1 MRNSHGWGLR
11 VALVCAFLMVMAAI
25 AGTANA
31 QTFRGTIQGS
41 VTDTTGGS
49 VPGAKVTVRNVDTG
63 ITRTTETNG
72 DGEFNV
78 PELPIGTY
86 TVTIEKSGFQAAVTT
101 GVQVTVAT
109 ESRVDAVLKAGEVT
123 QQVIVSAETLP
134 QIETSSNTLGG
145 TLTSAN
151 MTNLPVNGRDYT
163 KLIFLSPGIA
173 GSPDEIT
180 DSPGSFG
187 VFSVNGARG
196 RANNFLIDGTDMND
210 GYHNIPALNQG
221 GVFAVPSSLLPIDAI
236 AELRVLSNYEAEY
249 GRNAGGIIL
258 FVTKSGTNDFHGTA
272 LEYFRNNAMDAR
284 NFFNPGGQPKAP
296 FHNNQFGG
304 SFGGPIIRDKTFF
317 YANYEGQREKGGS
330 VSLNCVPEPNR
341 IAFDGGATNA
351 VTTALLARN
360 PWPAPNIGTRP
371 VSSDP
376 DFALFETGCPRG
388 PNASVIT
395 PFDNRVDSVI
405 AKIDH
410 SINQN
415 NLLSGRY
422 YYGNSLQDF
431 PLALSPTGGQ
441 LPGFDTQT
449 PTSVHLVSLSLVTTL
464 SPTKVNEA
472 RLGWNRFFE
481 GFYPQDKSFHPSSIG
496 LCAASATAGCSG
508 TGPMDSGLPVTQIT
522 GFSQLGATASDTRR
536 RVDTNWQAFDN
547 FSWTIGRHSIKMG
560 YEYRRTTIAT
570 NVNSHFRGVIAFAKL
585 SDFLQGN
592 ITGSSNQSSGNGNRN
607 TVQNSDGLYI
617 QDNFRISTRLTL
629 NAGLRWDYSGVI
641 GEKRNLASECVIS
654 AGPTCTLTQI
664 GTNGL
669 SGGLYQPDYKNFAP
683 RLSVAYDLF
692 GSAKTIV
699 RAGVGMFYDSLYHSF
714 FITNSVNNSVF
725 AYGPLFNPFGPAP
738 IITTGLA
745 VTGPVGT
752 CAGPSCLVPGS
763 PVFATPG
770 APAGDIT
777 TVDRHLR
784 TPYMENFNFNIE
796 QQVTSKVVLQ
806 VGYVGSE
813 GHRLLR
819 FRDINQPS
827 AAAIHSADTG
837 TNTIP
842 RVFTVVPSSTSAF
855 YINQDEASANSNYHS
870 LQTSLRVNGWHGL
883 TTAANFVWS
892 HSIDNASDGADFV
905 PNGSQPNDSTRP
917 NLERANSNFDIR
929 RRFTWNYVYQFPNR
943 NGSWSKLTDGWGL
956 DGVLTLQDGQPFQ
969 LNFPFNGD
977 FDGSGEF
984 FARPDVVGP
993 IQINSSNPLQFLNLT
1008 SFAVPCTVNPMT
1020 LICER
1025 HFGNMGRDSLRGP
1038 SFKQVDFSVFK
1049 DTKVAERL
1057 TMQLRV
1063 EIFNIFNHPNFANP
1077 FLPSGIAAAGT
1088 SGFLAI
1094 TTTADVGPGNP
1105 FLGGGAPRGI
1115 QLAAKFVF

>member
-1 MRNSHGWGLR
+1 MRNSHGWGVR
-11 VALVCAFLMVMAAI
+11 VAVVCAVLMAMAAI

-41 VTDTTGGS
+41 VTDTTGAS

-63 ITRTTETNG
+63 ITRTTETNAE
-72 DGEFNV
+72 GEFNV
-78 PELPIGTY
+78 PELQIGAY

-101 GVQVTVAT
+101 GVQVVAAT

-123 QQVIVSAETLP
+123 QQVTVSAETLP
-134 QIETSSNTLGG
+134 QVETTSNTLGG
-145 TLTSAN
+145 TLTSDH
-151 MTNLPVNGRDYT
+151 MSNLPINGRDYT
-163 KLIFLSPGIA
+163 KLIFLNPGIA
-173 GSPDEIT
+173 GSPDQIT

-196 RANNFLIDGTDMND
+196 RANNFLLDGTDMND

-221 GVFAVPSSLLPIDAI
+221 GVFAVPSSLLPVDAI

-258 FVTKSGTNDFHGTA
+258 FVTKSGTNDFHGTG
-272 LEYFRNNAMDAR
+272 LEYFRNNALDAR
-284 NFFNPGGQPKAP
+284 NFFNPGGPGGQPQAP

-304 SFGGPIIRDKTFF
+304 SVGGPIIHGQTFF
-317 YANYEGQREKGGS
+317 YADYEGQREKGGS
-330 VSLNCVPEPNR
+330 VSLDCVPVGS
-341 IAFDGGATNA
+341 AADGSLAPSDSSNPVIQG
-351 VTTALLARN
+351 LLARH
-360 PWPAPNIGTRP
+360 PWPAPNLGGTCTP
-371 VSSDP
+371 
-376 DFALFETGCPRG
+376 THQ
-388 PNASVIT
+388 NASVIT

-410 SINQN
+410 SINQS
-415 NLLSGRY
+415 NLLTGRY

-449 PTSVHLVSLSLVTTL
+449 PTSVHLVSLSLVTTF

-472 RLGWNRFFE
+472 RFGWNRFFE
-481 GFYPQDKSFHPSSIG
+481 AFYPQDKSFHPSSIG
-496 LCAASATAGCSG
+496 LCAASSIAECAGA
-508 TGPMDSGLPVTQIT
+508 GPMDSGLPVIQVGG

-547 FSWTIGRHSIKMG
+547 FSWTLGRHSIKMG

-570 NVNSHFRGVIAFAKL
+570 NVNSHFRGVVAFASL
-585 SDFLQGN
+585 NDFLQGN

-607 TVQNSDGLYI
+607 TFQNSDGLYI
-617 QDNFRISTRLTL
+617 QDNFRITSRLTL

-641 GEKRNLASECVIS
+641 GEKRNLASECVIT

-692 GSAKTIV
+692 GSSKTVV
-699 RAGVGMFYDSLYHSF
+699 RAGWGMFYDSLYHSF

-745 VTGPVGT
+745 VTGAVGT

-763 PVFATPG
+763 PVFAMPG

-777 TVDRHLR
+777 TVDRNLR
-784 TPYMENFNFNIE
+784 TPYMGNYNFNIE
-796 QQVTSKVVLQ
+796 QQLASKVVLQ

-813 GHRLLR
+813 GHHLLR

-842 RVFTVVPSSTSAF
+842 RVFTVVPSSTGAF
-855 YINQDEASANSNYHS
+855 YINQDEASANSNYNS

-956 DGVLTLQDGQPFQ
+956 DGLMTLQDGQPFQ

-993 IQINSSNPLQFLNLT
+993 IQINSSNPLVFLNLS
-1008 SFAVPCTVNPMT
+1008 SFAEPCTVNVMGV
-1020 LICER
+1020 CEAGTR

-1049 DTKVAERL
+1049 DTKVAEKL

-1088 SGFLAI
+1088 SGFLPI

-1115 QLAAKFVF
+1115 QLAAKLVF